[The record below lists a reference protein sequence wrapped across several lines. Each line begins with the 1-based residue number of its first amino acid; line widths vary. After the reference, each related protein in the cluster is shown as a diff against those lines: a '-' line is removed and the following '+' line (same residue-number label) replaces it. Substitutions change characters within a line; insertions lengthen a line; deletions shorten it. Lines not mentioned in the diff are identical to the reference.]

1 MVGQLVK
8 LDSDMRPLKI
18 ILLMEY
24 NIYSLYSSILAEHD
38 NLRKKTFVFLKGYK
52 VTPLEFQIW
61 LLIFFEPMLIII

>member
-24 NIYSLYSSILAEHD
+24 NIIIFEHIG
-38 NLRKKTFVFLKGYK
+38 RT
-52 VTPLEFQIW
+52 
-61 LLIFFEPMLIII
+61 